1 MEGSMSDN
9 FKFSWP
15 RESILIERAERALNI
30 VRPTAPRLPAAVTVE
45 QAIAEMVSRLGAL
58 EESSRGVVPPG
69 YESGGHLV
77 GLKRLLKKVS
87 RRLVW
92 WYVEPRWT
100 VQREITTELTAFA
113 RSSIQ
118 ANQALAAQ
126 VESLQSKVADLQRA
140 LQFYCGVLGFELQRR
155 LGTQAAFISAGG
167 YHHHIGLN
175 TWESEGGSPPPSG
188 TTGLFHVAILYPTR
202 ADLADA
208 LKRLAAHGIELDGA
222 SDHGVSEALYLHD
235 PDMNGIE
242 LYWDKPEDQWPRN
255 ADGSLAM
262 VTRRLDLDNLI
273 NTKH

>member
-58 EESSRGVVPPG
+58 EEGSRGVVPPG

-113 RSSIQ
+113 RSSMQ

-126 VESLQSKVADLQRA
+126 VESLQSKVADLQRG
-140 LQFYCGVLGFELQRR
+140 CRG
-155 LGTQAAFISAGG
+155 
-167 YHHHIGLN
+167 
-175 TWESEGGSPPPSG
+175 
-188 TTGLFHVAILYPTR
+188 
-202 ADLADA
+202 
-208 LKRLAAHGIELDGA
+208 
-222 SDHGVSEALYLHD
+222 
-235 PDMNGIE
+235 
-242 LYWDKPEDQWPRN
+242 
-255 ADGSLAM
+255 
-262 VTRRLDLDNLI
+262 
-273 NTKH
+273 